1 MTHETH
7 ELNINE
13 LDAVSGGL
21 RRIPD
26 EDRFNQAL
34 ANANKA
40 DGTVGGSLQGNL
52 ITPTSFGGEA
62 TGGHTIDF

>member
-1 MTHETH
+1 MNH

-13 LDAVSGGL
+13 LDAVSGGSRDIHQQDL
-21 RRIPD
+21 IEQR
-26 EDRFNQAL
+26 L